1 MADDGTD
8 ACLQRIT
15 ELAYAFYEARDA
27 EARARKALTDE
38 MLHASNSFG
47 LIQETIAGYCDLRD
61 VLENR
66 LASQSEGEREGG
78 EGGDWT
84 MHRTSVQQFLAKA
97 KARQAAA

>member
-8 ACLQRIT
+8 ACLERIT
-15 ELAYAFYEARDA
+15 ELAHAFYEARDA

-38 MLHASNSFG
+38 MLRASDSFG
-47 LIQETIAGYCDLRD
+47 LIQETIAGYCDLRPA
-61 VLENR
+61 LEDR
-66 LASQSEGEREGG
+66 RASENEGG
-78 EGGDWT
+78 EGGKWT